1 MIIFALVMGKVSNR
15 IKEVLAEK
23 GRTQKSLADELGLEF
38 VTVSRYVN
46 NHRQPSM
53 ERLAEIAKALGVK
66 MKDLIND

>member
-1 MIIFALVMGKVSNR
+1 MAKVSNR

-23 GRTQKSLADELGLEF
+23 GKTQVWLADKLGLEF
-38 VTVSRYVN
+38 VTVSRYAN

-66 MKDLIND
+66 IKDLIND